1 MKIGIPKEIR
11 PGERRVAA
19 TPETVSRL
27 MKLGFEVSVESQ
39 AGAGASFDDAEY
51 AALGATV
58 VPGVRELWDQS
69 EIVLKVQPPEQ
80 NTALGMHEAELF
92 REGAV
97 LVSFIW
103 PGKNAELV
111 ERLGKRGA
119 TVLAMDQVPRI
130 TRAQK
135 MDALSSMA
143 NIAGYRAVIEA
154 ASFYGRFFT
163 GQMTAAGKVP
173 PAKVLVI
180 GAGVAGLAAIGAA
193 RSLGA
198 IVRAFDTRAEVREQI
213 QSMGAEFLEVH
224 IKEDGAGSGGY
235 AKTMS
240 AEFIAAEMALF
251 AKQAKEVD
259 IIITTALVPGKAA
272 PVLITEEMVNTM
284 RQGSV
289 IVDLAAEA
297 GGNCAVTRPGEVVTT
312 RGVTVVGYVD
322 LPSRLAPTA
331 SQLYGSNLTHL
342 LADMGGAKS
351 FHVDLEDA
359 VVRGAIVLHQGKLVW
374 PAPKSAP
381 LNLPPAPK
389 PQALSVHAPQVAA
402 KPATNHTWRSAAFAV
417 LGAVLLGLL
426 GSVAPK
432 EFVSHLTVFVLACF
446 VGWQVV
452 WNVTPALHTP
462 LMSVTN
468 AISGIILVGGML
480 QISGPLSSP
489 VTLLSAAAVLLATI
503 NISGGFW
510 VTTRMLRMFQR

>member
-19 TPETVSRL
+19 TPDTVSRL
-27 MKLGFEVSVESQ
+27 LKLGFDVSVETQ
-39 AGAGASFDDAEY
+39 AGAGASFRDAEY
-51 AALGATV
+51 SALGASV
-58 VPGVRELWDQS
+58 LHSARELWETSD
-69 EIVLKVQPPEQ
+69 IILKVQPPEQ
-80 NTALGMHEAELF
+80 NAELGMHEAELL
-92 REGAV
+92 REGGI

-103 PGKNAELV
+103 PGKNGELV
-111 ERLGKRGA
+111 DRLAARRA

-154 ASFYGRFFT
+154 ASFFGRFFT

-173 PAKVLVI
+173 PAKVMVI

-240 AEFIAAEMALF
+240 PEFIAAEMALF
-251 AKQAKEVD
+251 AKQAKDVD

-272 PVLITEEMVNTM
+272 PVLITEEMVSSM
-284 RQGSV
+284 RPGSV

-297 GGNCAVTRPGEVVTT
+297 GGNCAVTRPGEVIT
-312 RGVTVVGYVD
+312 RDGVTVIGYVD

-359 VVRGAIVLHQGKLVW
+359 VVRGAIVLHEGKLVW
-374 PAPKSAP
+374 PAPQSAP
-381 LNLPPAPK
+381 LNLPPTPVAK
-389 PQALSVHAPQVAA
+389 SVSAHAPALAKAPESHPLRTASFALVA
-402 KPATNHTWRSAAFAV
+402 T
-417 LGAVLLGLL
+417 VLLALL

-480 QISGPLSSP
+480 QISGPISSP

-503 NISGGFW
+503 NITGGFW

>member
-1 MKIGIPKEIR
+1 MKIGIPKEVR

-27 MKLGFEVSVESQ
+27 QKLGFEVTVESQ
-39 AGAGASFDDAEY
+39 AGAGASFDDTDYTAI
-51 AALGATV
+51 GASI
-58 VPGVRELWDQS
+58 VPGARELWEHAD
-69 EIVLKVQPPEQ
+69 IVLKVQPPEQ
-80 NTALGMHEAELF
+80 NLALGVHEAELL

-103 PGKNAELV
+103 PGKNGELV
-111 ERLGKRGA
+111 ERLAARRA

-193 RSLGA
+193 RGLGA

-213 QSMGAEFLEVH
+213 HSMGAEFLEVT

-240 AEFIAAEMALF
+240 PEFIAAEMALF
-251 AKQAKEVD
+251 AKQAKDVD

-272 PVLITEEMVNTM
+272 PVLITEEMVSSM

-297 GGNCAVTRPGEVVTT
+297 GGNCALTRPGEVTT
-312 RGVTVVGYVD
+312 HHGVTLVGYVD

-351 FHVDLEDA
+351 WHVDLEDA
-359 VVRGAIVLHQGKLVW
+359 VVRGAIVLHEGKLVW
-374 PAPKSAP
+374 PPPKVAPANLPAAPKARS
-381 LNLPPAPK
+381 LP
-389 PQALSVHAPQVAA
+389 VAA
-402 KPATNHTWRSAAFAV
+402 LEPPKAPASHPARSAV
-417 LGAVLLGLL
+417 LALAAAVLLGLL
-426 GSVAPK
+426 GSIAPK

-446 VGWQVV
+446 IGWQVV

-480 QISGPLSSP
+480 QISGPLASP